1 LAWEATKKQASPE
14 FFARHSVADL
24 ARRSDYWLEEQGR
37 ITRPMVYDPG
47 TDHYVPVD
55 WEKAFAL
62 VGEELRALSH
72 PNQAEFYTSGR
83 SSNEAAFLY
92 QLFAREF
99 GTTFPTAQTI
109 ATRRRVRGCPRRLE
123 LARARARLR
132 TSTRPI

>member
-1 LAWEATKKQASPE
+1 VSPE

-37 ITRPMVYDPG
+37 ITHPMVYDSG
-47 TDHYVPVD
+47 MDHYIPVD

-62 VGEELRALSH
+62 VGKELRALSH

-99 GTTFPTAQTI
+99 GTNNFPDCSNYCHE
-109 ATRRRVRGCPRRLE
+109 ATSQGLPPAIEVGKG
-123 LARARARLR
+123 RACLR
-132 TSTRPI
+132 TSTTPI